1 MRTLNMLDQNTLDG
15 VLYIM
20 KALMKAQMQ
29 DNKAPKNHHA
39 GKETALCILSVIA
52 LSILIIDT
60 LGLLTLDYKESSKQ
74 QSPSRCP

>member
-39 GKETALCILSVIA
+39 GKETALCILLVA
-52 LSILIIDT
+52 LSITIIAT